1 LAKKLPLNNMKF
13 SELLNKKKKT
23 KMEENQT
30 TENTEQKDILEENES
45 VNNEVPEIDENSTQP
60 DEVQISDEDKLK
72 AEASEWQNK
81 YLRLYAEFDNFKRR
95 TSKERLELLQIA
107 GKDVIVDLLPVLDD
121 FERAQK
127 SMETASDIEAVKEG
141 VKLVHH
147 KLKNLLTSKGLKEMT
162 SIGAEFDADVHEGI
176 TNIPAPSDDL
186 KGKVLDELEKGY
198 YLNDKVIRFAKVII
212 GA

>member
-1 LAKKLPLNNMKF
+1 MKF

-30 TENTEQKDILEENES
+30 TENTEQKDILEENEA
-45 VNNEVPEIDENSTQP
+45 VNNEASEIDENSAQP
-60 DEVQISDEDKLK
+60 DEVQISDEDKFK

-127 SMETASDIEAVKEG
+127 SIETSSDIEAVKEG

-147 KLKNLLTSKGLKEMT
+147 KLKNLLNSKGLKEMT

>member
-1 LAKKLPLNNMKF
+1 MKF

-30 TENTEQKDILEENES
+30 TENTDQKDVLNENETL
-45 VNNEVPEIDENSTQP
+45 NNELPETEQQDNASQVAELS
-60 DEVQISDEDKLK
+60 EEEKLK
-72 AEASEWQNK
+72 AEASEWNNK

-95 TSKERLELLQIA
+95 TSKERLELLQMA
-107 GKDVIVDLLPVLDD
+107 GKDVIVDMLTVLDD

-127 SMETASDIEAVKEG
+127 SMETATDIEAVKEG
-141 VKLVHH
+141 VKLIHH
-147 KLKNLLTSKGLKEMT
+147 KLKNLLTSKGLKEMNAAGT
-162 SIGAEFDADVHEGI
+162 EFDADIHEGI
-176 TNIPAPSDDL
+176 TNIPAPTDDL
-186 KGKVLDELEKGY
+186 KGKVIDELEKGY

>member
-1 LAKKLPLNNMKF
+1 MKF

-23 KMEENQT
+23 TMEENQT
-30 TENTEQKDILEENES
+30 TENTEQKEILEENEA
-45 VNNEVPEIDENSTQP
+45 VKNEVPEIDENSAEAE
-60 DEVQISDEDKLK
+60 EVQISDEDKLK

-147 KLKNLLTSKGLKEMT
+147 KLKNLLTSKGLKEMNA
-162 SIGAEFDADVHEGI
+162 IGAEFDADVHEGI
-176 TNIPAPSDDL
+176 TNIPAPSEDL

>member
-1 LAKKLPLNNMKF
+1 
-13 SELLNKKKKT
+13 
-23 KMEENQT
+23 MEANQNP
-30 TENTEQKDILEENES
+30 ENTDQKEILDDHEAGNGGNLNYEEER
-45 VNNEVPEIDENSTQP
+45 DETGSETLDTQLS
-60 DEVQISDEDKLK
+60 EEDKLK
-72 AEASEWQNK
+72 AEATEWQNK

-95 TSKERLELLQIA
+95 TSKERLELLQLA

-127 SMETASDIEAVKEG
+127 SIETASDIEAVKEG

-147 KLKNLLTSKGLKEMT
+147 KLKNILGQKGLKEMD
-162 SIGAEFDADVHEGI
+162 SLGAGFDAEIHEGI
-176 TNIPAPSDDL
+176 TSIPAPSKDM
-186 KGKVLDELEKGY
+186 KGKILDELEKGY

>member
-1 LAKKLPLNNMKF
+1 MKF

-30 TENTEQKDILEENES
+30 TENTEQKDILNENES
-45 VNNEVPEIDENSTQP
+45 VTNELPEIDENSTRP
-60 DEVQISDEDKLK
+60 DEVQISDEEKFK

-127 SMETASDIEAVKEG
+127 SIEKATDIEAVKEG

-147 KLKNLLTSKGLKEMT
+147 KLKNVLTNKGLKEMT
-162 SIGAEFDADVHEGI
+162 AIGAEFDADVHEGI
-176 TNIPAPSDDL
+176 TNIPAPSADL
-186 KGKVLDELEKGY
+186 KGKVVDELEKGY

>member
-1 LAKKLPLNNMKF
+1 MKF

-30 TENTEQKDILEENES
+30 TENTDQKDVLNENEAL
-45 VNNEVPEIDENSTQP
+45 NNELPEIEQQDNASPEAELS
-60 DEVQISDEDKLK
+60 EEEKLK
-72 AEASEWQNK
+72 AEASEWNNK

-95 TSKERLELLQIA
+95 TSKERLELLQMA
-107 GKDVIVDLLPVLDD
+107 GKDVIVDMLTVLDD

-127 SMETASDIEAVKEG
+127 SMETATDIEAVKEG
-141 VKLVHH
+141 VKLIHH
-147 KLKNLLTSKGLKEMT
+147 KLKNLLNSKGLKEMNAVGT
-162 SIGAEFDADVHEGI
+162 EFDADIHEGI
-176 TNIPAPSDDL
+176 TNIPAPTDDL
-186 KGKVLDELEKGY
+186 KGKVIDELEKGY

>member
-1 LAKKLPLNNMKF
+1 MKF

-23 KMEENQT
+23 TMEENQT
-30 TENTEQKDILEENES
+30 TENTEQKDILEENEA
-45 VNNEVPEIDENSTQP
+45 VKNEVPEIDENSVQP
-60 DEVQISDEDKLK
+60 EEEQISDEDKLK

-147 KLKNLLTSKGLKEMT
+147 KLKNLLTSKGLKEMNA
-162 SIGAEFDADVHEGI
+162 IGAEFDADVHEGI
-176 TNIPAPSDDL
+176 TNIPAPSEDL

>member
-1 LAKKLPLNNMKF
+1 MNF
-13 SELLNKKKKT
+13 SEMLNKKKKT
-23 KMEENQT
+23 KMEANQNP
-30 TENTEQKDILEENES
+30 ENTDQKEILDDHEAGNGGNLNYEEER
-45 VNNEVPEIDENSTQP
+45 DETGSETLDTQLS
-60 DEVQISDEDKLK
+60 EEDKLK
-72 AEASEWQNK
+72 AEATEWQNK

-95 TSKERLELLQIA
+95 TSKERLELLQLA

-127 SMETASDIEAVKEG
+127 SIETASDIEAVKEG

-147 KLKNLLTSKGLKEMT
+147 KLKNILGQKGLKEMD
-162 SIGAEFDADVHEGI
+162 SLGAGFDAEIHEGI
-176 TNIPAPSDDL
+176 TSIPAPSKDM
-186 KGKVLDELEKGY
+186 KGKILDELEKGY

>member
-1 LAKKLPLNNMKF
+1 
-13 SELLNKKKKT
+13 
-23 KMEENQT
+23 MEANQNP
-30 TENTEQKDILEENES
+30 ENTEQNEMLEENETGNS
-45 VNNEVPEIDENSTQP
+45 EVSNSEEETDESSIESTDTQFT
-60 DEVQISDEDKLK
+60 DEDKLK
-72 AEASEWQNK
+72 AEATEWQNK

-127 SMETASDIEAVKEG
+127 SMETATDIIAVKEG

-147 KLKNLLTSKGLKEMT
+147 KLKGILNQKGLKEME
-162 SIGAEFDADVHEGI
+162 SIGNEFDAEIHEGI
-176 TNIPAPSDDL
+176 TSIPAPSANM

-198 YLNDKVIRFAKVII
+198 FLNDKVIRFAKVII

>member
-1 LAKKLPLNNMKF
+1 MKF

-30 TENTEQKDILEENES
+30 TENTDQKDILEENES
-45 VNNEVPEIDENSTQP
+45 VNNEVPEIDENSAQP
-60 DEVQISDEDKLK
+60 DEVQISDEEKLK

-127 SMETASDIEAVKEG
+127 SMETASDIEALKEG

>member
-1 LAKKLPLNNMKF
+1 MKF
-13 SELLNKKKKT
+13 SDLLNKKKKT

-30 TENTEQKDILEENES
+30 TENMDQKDILEENES
-45 VNNEVPEIDENSTQP
+45 VNNEIPEIDENSAQP
-60 DEVQISDEDKLK
+60 EDEQISDEDKLK

-176 TNIPAPSDDL
+176 TNIPAPTDDL

>member
-1 LAKKLPLNNMKF
+1 MKF

-30 TENTEQKDILEENES
+30 TENTDQKDILEENET
-45 VNNEVPEIDENSTQP
+45 VNNEVPEIDESSAQSE
-60 DEVQISDEDKLK
+60 DEQISEEDKLK

-162 SIGAEFDADVHEGI
+162 SIGDEFNADVHEGI
-176 TNIPAPSDDL
+176 TNIPAPTDDL

>member
-1 LAKKLPLNNMKF
+1 MKF

-30 TENTEQKDILEENES
+30 TENTDQKDILEENEA
-45 VNNEVPEIDENSTQP
+45 VNNEMPEIDENSAQP
-60 DEVQISDEDKLK
+60 EEEQISDEDKLK

-147 KLKNLLTSKGLKEMT
+147 KLKNLLTSKGLKEMN

-176 TNIPAPSDDL
+176 TNIPAPSNDL

>member
-1 LAKKLPLNNMKF
+1 
-13 SELLNKKKKT
+13 
-23 KMEENQT
+23 MEENQT
-30 TENTEQKDILEENES
+30 TENTEQKDILEQNES
-45 VNNEVPEIDENSTQP
+45 VTNELPEIDENLIHP
-60 DEVQISDEDKLK
+60 EEVQISDEEKFK

-127 SMETASDIEAVKEG
+127 SIEKATDIEAVKEC

-147 KLKNLLTSKGLKEMT
+147 KLKNVLTNKGLKEMT
-162 SIGAEFDADVHEGI
+162 AIGAEFDADVHEGI
-176 TNIPAPSDDL
+176 TNIPAPSADL
-186 KGKVLDELEKGY
+186 KGKVVDELEKGY

>member
-1 LAKKLPLNNMKF
+1 MKF

-30 TENTEQKDILEENES
+30 TENTNQKEILDENEA
-45 VNNEVPEIDENSTQP
+45 VNTENPGTEEQVETSPELELS
-60 DEVQISDEDKLK
+60 EEEKLK
-72 AEASEWQNK
+72 AEAAEWNNK

-95 TSKERLELLQIA
+95 TSKERLELMQMA
-107 GKDVIVDLLPVLDD
+107 GKDVIVELLTVLDD

-141 VKLVHH
+141 VNLVHH
-147 KLKNLLTSKGLKEMT
+147 KLKNLLTSKGLKEMNA
-162 SIGAEFDADVHEGI
+162 IGTEFDADLHEGI
-176 TNIPAPSDDL
+176 TNIPAPTDNL
-186 KGKVLDELEKGY
+186 KGKVIDELEKGY